1 MRKTKTIPEGHPRR
15 MSDAKNAWR
24 KMTERQRAD
33 FIDWIDPYDLSP
45 MVQNA
50 VRKLESCLDPDACC
64 QVCGA
69 VPAQEIP
76 GHGVTHLFCKRH
88 AAAAVH
94 AGDLVNL

>member
-1 MRKTKTIPEGHPRR
+1 MERKGKKLNVLPDGHPRR
-15 MSDAKNAWR
+15 MADAKNAWR
-24 KMTERQRAD
+24 KMTEKQRAE
-33 FIDWIDPYDLSP
+33 FIDWIGPDDLSP
-45 MVQNA
+45 LA
-50 VRKLESCLDPDACC
+50 LACC